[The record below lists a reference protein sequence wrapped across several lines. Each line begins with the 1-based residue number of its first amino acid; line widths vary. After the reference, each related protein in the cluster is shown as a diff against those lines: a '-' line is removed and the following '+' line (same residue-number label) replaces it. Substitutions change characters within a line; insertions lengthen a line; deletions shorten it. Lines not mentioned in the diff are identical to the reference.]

1 MSNPRPNSEM
11 QPEAPAPRARA
22 DWGQWGRRATA
33 TAQGIVV
40 VATFVLGT
48 IAALQTHE
56 GDAQLADL
64 GRAAFITFYC
74 GGIRAFLSL
83 YPAGRDR
90 LPWSLLALLGAPA
103 GGWLFMHPDLYR
115 QIFPDPFV
123 GIPRGPPHGPPS
135 GSRPYCSSVWPS
147 RTSSRGEV
155 SQSRKPGADLHRRR
169 RYLRAWFDSP
179 PSYVYS

>member
-11 QPEAPAPRARA
+11 QPEAPAPRAQA

-48 IAALQTHE
+48 IAALQTQE
-56 GDAQLADL
+56 GDAQLADP

-90 LPWSLLALLGAPA
+90 LPWSLPALLAAPA
-103 GGWLFMHPDLYR
+103 GAWVFMHPDLYR
-115 QIFPDPFV
+115 QILPDPFV
-123 GIPRGPPHGPPS
+123 GIPPGPATWAAFGFSTVLFIGVTLQDLLTMRGQP
-135 GSRPYCSSVWPS
+135 
-147 RTSSRGEV
+147 
-155 SQSRKPGADLHRRR
+155 KPEAGR
-169 RYLRAWFDSP
+169 
-179 PSYVYS
+179 